1 MRKATLR
8 ELHLNTSSIIREVEE
23 GQVFVIQKQG
33 VPVAELRPLAARP
46 PTRGFPDME
55 AFLAR
60 FPKVRTDSGRILEED
75 RS

>member
-1 MRKATLR
+1 MRKAALR
-8 ELHLNTSSIIREVEE
+8 DLHLNTSSIIREVEE

-33 VPVAELRPLAARP
+33 VPVAELRPLATRP
-46 PTRGFPDME
+46 PTRRFPDME

-60 FPKVRTDSGRILEED
+60 FAKVRTDSGRILEED